1 GAGELLHPDYGT
13 LNVLINSFESRY
25 NAAEQGV
32 VEFTINVTPVS
43 DDTAPAVTQDTAAI
57 LEQKST
63 TALGKVFETLEAGW
77 TVISDGMHDVQAMT
91 ETISDKVSALEN
103 AVSGMGI
110 VQDISAF
117 TATFTALKGNATA
130 LLTAPSRMASS
141 FAGLFSALITLP
153 SLPSLSSGGLNT
165 RPGGS

>member
-1 GAGELLHPDYGT
+1 M
-13 LNVLINSFESRY
+13 
-25 NAAEQGV
+25 

-117 TATFTALKGNATA
+117 TATFHGAERECHGITDSTFPHGLIFCGAFQCPDHPAIAAVTVFRRPEYPARWQYRPDDIRLLSGNAATVQDIIFPA
-130 LLTAPSRMASS
+130 LR
-141 FAGLFSALITLP
+141 AG
-153 SLPSLSSGGLNT
+153 
-165 RPGGS
+165 